1 MAPRKTITSILKNLN
16 SYLQKLTNL
25 AVYSQGEFL
34 QDFTKV
40 ESAKHLLQVSVQCC
54 LDIAHHIIAAE
65 NYRIPQD
72 SYDALVVLQEQSIL
86 PEDFMPTLRQM
97 VSFRNRVVHLY
108 WEVDDVI
115 VYEILQ
121 NNLGDFT
128 TFVNHILDFL
138 NPPTD
143 NG

>member
-1 MAPRKTITSILKNLN
+1 MDPHKPITSILKNLN
-16 SYLQKLTNL
+16 AYLQKLTKL
-25 AVYSQGEFL
+25 AAYSQSEFL
-34 QDFTKV
+34 LDFTKV
-40 ESAKHLLQVSVQCC
+40 ESTKHLLQVSVQCC
-54 LDIAHHIIAAE
+54 LDIAHYIIASE
-65 NYRIPQD
+65 NYRLPQD
-72 SYDALVVLQEQSIL
+72 SYDALVVLQEQGIL
-86 PEDFMPTLRQM
+86 PDSFMPTLRQM

-108 WEVDDVI
+108 WEVDEAI

-128 TFVNHILDFL
+128 TFVNYILDFV